1 VSVLATLERALRE
14 ETWIAQATVI
24 SAAGLGRKLLVLR
37 DGSTEGSLGN
47 AELDHRVVALA
58 LEPERQTGPAAVG
71 AEGPGE
77 STAESTAESPAE
89 SPAEGAGEAPDAT
102 EVFLE
107 IFAPLPKLVVVGAV
121 HVAVHLVHFAKRLG
135 FRTIVVD
142 ARTAFATAE
151 RFPHADELIV
161 GWPGDVLA
169 AMKLHDSAYCVFLT
183 HDPKLD
189 DPALVA
195 ALRSD
200 ARYVGALGS
209 TRTQAKRV
217 ERLKEAGLSDQQVA
231 RIHAPI
237 GLDLGGRRPEE
248 IALSIAA
255 QMVQARYG
263 KA

>member
-1 VSVLATLERALRE
+1 VASFSSLERALRE
-14 ETWIAQATVI
+14 EVWVAQATVI
-24 SAAGLGRKLLVLR
+24 SEHGLGNKVLIWR
-37 DGSTEGSLGN
+37 DGATEGSL
-47 AELDHRVVALA
+47 ADDALDRSAIELA
-58 LEPERQTGPAAVG
+58 LEPGQQTGPFSIG
-71 AEGPGE
+71 PSEGGE
-77 STAESTAESPAE
+77 V
-89 SPAEGAGEAPDAT
+89 

-121 HVAVHLVHFAKRLG
+121 HVAIHLVHFARRLG
-135 FRTIVVD
+135 FRSIVVD
-142 ARTAFATAE
+142 ARSVFATEE

-161 GWPGDVLA
+161 GWPGEVLPE
-169 AMKLHDSAYCVFLT
+169 MKLHENTYCVFLT

-189 DPALVA
+189 DPALIT
-195 ALRSD
+195 ALAST

-209 TRTQAKRV
+209 SRTHVKRV
-217 ERLKEAGLSDQQVA
+217 ERLRTAGLSDEQIA

-263 KA
+263 RA